1 MKSTRE
7 RLIFVVIGFLLLSSV
22 MKAEIARLEISGS
35 YFFPSEKV
43 FRDIYG
49 PGGEVGLD
57 IGRAIWK
64 NIEFHLEVQYY
75 NKSGRLTFTREKTRV
90 KILPLG
96 AHLRY
101 VFLTKGLH
109 LYAGAG
115 LSYCLFQEKN
125 SIGKVDDGRLGLSA
139 RIGGYKKIKGLKK
152 FIKHFIIDF
161 YVSYNYCEIK
171 PAEVKVDIGGA
182 GLGMALGFEF

>member
-1 MKSTRE
+1 MKKTKIRI
-7 RLIFVVIGFLLLSSV
+7 IFAVIGFLLLSSV

-49 PGGEVGLD
+49 PGGEFGLD

-64 NIEFHLEVQYY
+64 NIEFHLEAQFYTQ
-75 NKSGRLTFTREKTRV
+75 SGELTFTRERTRV

-101 VFLTKGLH
+101 VFLKKGLH
-109 LYAGAG
+109 FYAGTG
-115 LSYCLFQEKN
+115 LCYCFFQEKN
-125 SIGKVDDGRLGLSA
+125 PIGKVDDGRLGLSA

-152 FIKHFIIDF
+152 FIKHFIIDA
-161 YVSYNYCEIK
+161 YVSYRYCEIK
-171 PAEVKVDIGGA
+171 PAEVKIDIGGA
-182 GLGMALGFEF
+182 SFGMALGFEF

>member
-1 MKSTRE
+1 MKSTKK
-7 RLIFVVIGFLLLSSV
+7 RLIFAVIGFLLLSSV
-22 MKAEIARLEISGS
+22 TKAEIARLEISGS
-35 YFFPSEKV
+35 YFFPSEKA

-57 IGRAIWK
+57 IGRTIWK
-64 NIEFHLEVQYY
+64 NIEFHLEVRYF
-75 NKSGRLTFTREKTRV
+75 NKSGRLTFTQEKTRV

-101 VFLTKGLH
+101 VFLKKGLH
-109 LYAGAG
+109 LYAGVG

-125 SIGKVDDGRLGLSA
+125 PIGKVDDSRFGLSA
-139 RIGGYKKIKGLKK
+139 RIGGYKKIKGLKN
-152 FIKHFIIDF
+152 FIKHFIIDG
-161 YVSYNYCEIK
+161 YVSYHYCEIK

-182 GLGMALGFEF
+182 GFGMALGFEF

>member
-1 MKSTRE
+1 MKSTRK
-7 RLIFVVIGFLLLSSV
+7 RLILAVISFLLLPSM

-35 YFFPSEKV
+35 YFFPSEKA

-64 NIEFHLEVQYY
+64 NIEFHLEARYFY
-75 NKSGRLTFTREKTRV
+75 KSGRLTFTGEKTQI

-101 VFLTKGLH
+101 VFLKKGLH

-115 LSYCLFQEKN
+115 FCYFLFQEKN
-125 SIGKVDDGRLGLSA
+125 PIGKVDDGRLGLSA

-152 FIKHFIIDF
+152 FIKHFIIDA
-161 YVSYNYCEIK
+161 YVSYHYCEIK
-171 PAEVKVDIGGA
+171 PAEVKIDIGGA
-182 GLGMALGFEF
+182 GFGIALGFEF